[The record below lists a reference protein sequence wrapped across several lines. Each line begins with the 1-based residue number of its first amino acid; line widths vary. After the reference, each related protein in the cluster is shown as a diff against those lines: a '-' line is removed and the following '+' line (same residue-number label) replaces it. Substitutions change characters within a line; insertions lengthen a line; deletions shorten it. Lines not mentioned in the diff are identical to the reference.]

1 MGQTAAYFDYP
12 QKGESVKTITRLRGK
27 PLDAVARRVHCVRWT
42 DGHEHP
48 DQVRKAARVIL
59 EGSPGW
65 TEATADIRLP
75 PIPGILSLAIGHGD
89 RLSRWR
95 LLAVQ
100 YPLDFDHLQDSQIGS
115 LSLKQ
120 KNRIVIG
127 GILWNQDE
135 SLRCGTTFGTSRK
148 R

>member
-1 MGQTAAYFDYP
+1 MGQRAACLDYP
-12 QKGESVKTITRLRGK
+12 QKREAMKTITRLRGK
-27 PLDAVARRVHCVRWT
+27 PWTCPLCSMDGRSRAPRSGAQSSAR
-42 DGHEHP
+42 HP
-48 DQVRKAARVIL
+48 
-59 EGSPGW
+59 EGNPGW
-65 TEATADIRLP
+65 TEATADIPLS

-89 RLSRWR
+89 RHSRWR

-100 YPLDFDHLQDSQIGS
+100 YRLDLDHLQDSQIGS
-115 LSLKQ
+115 LSLKE